1 MTKTCK
7 TFTLERIIN
16 SQMNNKDI
24 LVVKDLDVSYGHVQ
38 VLQGIS
44 FSLKQHGVLGI
55 VGRNGMGKTTLCN
68 AIMGLVRTSGGSIRY
83 NEKDISNQEP
93 YRIVDLGVS
102 YVPQGRRVWPSLT
115 VDEHLK
121 ISSRGKGAWTP
132 DRVYEVFPRL
142 AERRKN
148 GGNQLSG
155 GEQQMLAIGRALVGN
170 PKLLIMDEPTEGLA
184 PRIVQ
189 QVEKLLLT
197 LAASEDLSIL
207 LVEQNLGVATAVAKY
222 LAVMVNGRIETQ
234 LESSVLATD
243 RDLQRQLLGVNS
255 EEDGPVPR
263 ESEDPGESVESGSRE
278 SSATAKTKVPGQ
290 LPKASRVIQAVTPG
304 RTGPVDRWSHGNPL
318 SKKLLGTSPPAGVPQ
333 RITRWDRSIRTV
345 AVPIVDPR
353 PAVSVSYSPPKV
365 GGIGGTAYVAGTFD
379 TKERELLFV
388 AKLLAGQGLRV
399 TTIDLSTS
407 THSSVADIKPD
418 TVAAYHPQGTAAV
431 FTGDRGTA
439 VTAMAQAFQQYL
451 PTLTDISGVIS
462 LGGSGGTALVS
473 PGLQNLD
480 IGIPKIIVSTVAS
493 GDVAAYVGASD
504 ICMLYSVTDVAGL
517 NRISE
522 RVFSNAANA
531 LIGMIKGTRPL
542 SRNHKPAIGLTMFG
556 LTTPC
561 VQGVEKKLGHKYD
574 CLIFHATGTGGR
586 SMEKLVE
593 NKMIEGV
600 LDITTTEVTDL
611 IGGGIFSATED
622 RMGAIIRSKVPY
634 VGSVGAV
641 DMINFGAKKTLPKQ
655 FVDRNMYYH
664 NAQVTLVRTTAEESV
679 QIGKWIGNKL
689 NQMTGP
695 VHFFLPEG
703 GLSGLSIVDGPFY
716 DPKADEA
723 LFQALENTVV
733 QNDQRRITRLPY
745 DINHPAFIDALVE
758 SFNRI
763 MG

>member
-1 MTKTCK
+1 MTRMCK
-7 TFTLERIIN
+7 TFTLEIIIN
-16 SQMNNKDI
+16 SQINNKDV
-24 LVVKDLDVSYGHVQ
+24 LVVKNLDVSYGHVQ
-38 VLQGIS
+38 VLRGVS
-44 FSLKQHGVLGI
+44 FSLKQHDVLGI

-68 AIMGLVRTSGGSIRY
+68 ALMGLMRTSGGSILY
-83 NEKDISNQEP
+83 NGKNISNMEP

-102 YVPQGRRVWPSLT
+102 YVPQGRRVWPSLS

-121 ISSRGKGAWTP
+121 ISSQGKGPWTP
-132 DRVYEVFPRL
+132 ERVYEIFPRL
-142 AERRKN
+142 AERRKH

-207 LVEQNLGVATAVAKY
+207 LVEQNLGVATTVAKD

-234 LESSVLATD
+234 LESSVLAAD
-243 RDLQRQLLGVNS
+243 RALQRRLLGVNS
-255 EEDGPVPR
+255 EEDTEVP
-263 ESEDPGESVESGSRE
+263 EELGSKD
-278 SSATAKTKVPGQ
+278 SAVSNKINAPQAVLKTAMP
-290 LPKASRVIQAVTPG
+290 IQALAQGDLGSVNS
-304 RTGPVDRWSHGNPL
+304 WSHGNPL
-318 SKKLLGTSPPAGVPQ
+318 SKKLPGSLPRAGVP
-333 RITRWDRSIRTV
+333 IKVTRWDRSV
-345 AVPIVDPR
+345 R
-353 PAVSVSYSPPKV
+353 PATQPIAVLDPKPVLMSSTPP
-365 GGIGGTAYVAGTFD
+365 GISGIGGTAYVVGTFD

-388 AKLLAGQGLRV
+388 AKLLARQGLRV
-399 TTIDLSTS
+399 KTVDLSTS
-407 THSSVADIKPD
+407 TQSSVADVKPD
-418 TVAAYHPQGTAAV
+418 KVAAYHPQGIEAV
-431 FTGDRGTA
+431 FTGDRGSA
-439 VTAMAQAFQQYL
+439 VSAMAQAFQLYL
-451 PTLTDISGVIS
+451 PEQPDISGVIS

-473 PGLQNLD
+473 PGLQSLD

-522 RVFSNAANA
+522 QVFSNAANA
-531 LIGMIKGTRPL
+531 LVGMIKGIKPVH
-542 SRNHKPAIGLTMFG
+542 RNHKPAIGLTMFG

-561 VQGVEKKLGHKYD
+561 VQGVVKKLEHKYD

-611 IGGGIFSATED
+611 IGGGIFRATED
-622 RMGAIIRSKVPY
+622 RMGAIIRSKIPY

-641 DMINFGAKKTLPKQ
+641 DMINFGAKETLPKQ
-655 FVDRNMYYH
+655 FNGRNMYFH
-664 NAQVTLVRTTAEESV
+664 NPQVTLVRTTVEESIK
-679 QIGKWIGNKL
+679 IGKWIGNKL
-689 NQMTGP
+689 NQMAGP

-703 GLSGLSIVDGPFY
+703 GLSGLSIADGPFY
-716 DPKADEA
+716 DPQADAALFEA
-723 LFQALENTVV
+723 LETTVE

-745 DINHPAFIDALVE
+745 DINHPVFIDAMVE

-763 MG
+763 TR

>member
-1 MTKTCK
+1 MTRTCK

-16 SQMNNKDI
+16 SQMNNKNI

-44 FSLKQHGVLGI
+44 FSLKQNGVLGI

-83 NEKDISNQEP
+83 NGKDISNQEP

-102 YVPQGRRVWPSLT
+102 YVPQGRRVWASLT

-121 ISSRGKGAWTP
+121 ISSRGNGAWTP
-132 DRVYEVFPRL
+132 DRVYDVFPRL
-142 AERRKN
+142 AERRKH

-207 LVEQNLGVATAVAKY
+207 LVDQNLGVATAVAKY
-222 LAVMVNGRIETQ
+222 LAVMVNGRIETR

-255 EEDGPVPR
+255 EEETPVPE
-263 ESEDPGESVESGSRE
+263 ESEKSRPRK
-278 SSATAKTKVPGQ
+278 SAVTAKTNATGQ

-304 RTGPVDRWSHGNPL
+304 RAGPVDRWSHGNPL
-318 SKKLLGTSPPAGVPQ
+318 SKKLPGTPPPAGVSQ
-333 RITRWDRSIRTV
+333 SVTRWDRSIRPAAVTV
-345 AVPIVDPR
+345 MDPR
-353 PAVSVSYSPPKV
+353 PAALISSPAPKI

-399 TTIDLSTS
+399 KTIDLSTS

-418 TVAAYHPQGTAAV
+418 KVAAYHPQGTEAV

-451 PTLTDISGVIS
+451 PNLTDISGVIS

-480 IGIPKIIVSTVAS
+480 FGIPKIIVSTVAS

-611 IGGGIFSATED
+611 IGGGIFSAGED
-622 RMGAIIRSKVPY
+622 RMGAIIRSKIPY

-655 FVDRNMYYH
+655 FIGRNMYYH
-664 NAQVTLVRTTAEESV
+664 NAQVTLVRTTVEESV

-716 DPKADEA
+716 DPQADAA
-723 LFQALENTVV
+723 LFEALENTVE
-733 QNDQRRITRLPY
+733 QNDKRRITRLPY
-745 DINHPAFIDALVE
+745 DINHPVFIDALVE